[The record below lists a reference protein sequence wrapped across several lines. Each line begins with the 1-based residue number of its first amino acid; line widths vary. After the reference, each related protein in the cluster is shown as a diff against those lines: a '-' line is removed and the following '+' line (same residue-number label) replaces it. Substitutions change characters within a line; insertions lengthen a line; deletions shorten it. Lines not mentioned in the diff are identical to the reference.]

1 MSSTLQQIKNILVP
15 TDFSPASWE
24 ATRYALDLCHQH
36 QAKMTLLHV
45 VPGRNSSQARQAAHM
60 SAKLCELTQNLNT
73 NDMHNHI
80 AGLTKSGM
88 VVSEILK
95 HLKEVAYDI
104 VVIGVNGNGGL
115 NMEMGRNAR
124 GIVENSKVP
133 VQLVPNKKSDG
144 S

>member
-45 VPGRNSSQARQAAHM
+45 VPSRNGSQAKQAAHM
-60 SAKLCELTQNLNT
+60 SKKLNELTQSLNA
-73 NDMHNHI
+73 NDLNNHI
-80 AGLTKSGM
+80 SGLTKSGK
-88 VVSEILK
+88 VVAEILH
-95 HLKEVAYDI
+95 HLNEVAYDI
-104 VVIGVNGNGGL
+104 VVMGINGNGGM
-115 NMEMGRNAR
+115 NMDMGKNAR
-124 GIVENSKVP
+124 EIVECSEIP
-133 VQLVPNKKSDG
+133 VQLVPNKISGG